1 MTRGISL
8 SLDRRLTLVT
18 MATCVTVLIL
28 AFAGFV
34 ARDLTM
40 EPAELRKRLEIIA
53 EVVGDKSA
61 ASIVFN
67 DVRTVSEMLDVLK
80 ADPHI
85 IVGRIYLKDGSI
97 FAHYRRKGSL
107 ASPASDSSAD
117 DVTTWIE
124 YRQQMV
130 EKVGDPLPS
139 HRWHGDHLDVF
150 RPVTLDGEVIG
161 TVYLR
166 ADHREIRSRLRW
178 YALSGGALLIMLFAF
193 AYVLS
198 SKLQRR
204 VSAPITELL
213 EVTRRVS
220 EEHNYSVRAAG
231 GGVDEIGE
239 LVSGFNRMLQII
251 EESDASLKR
260 NREDLEAEVTR
271 RTEDLSR
278 TNEELGRAVADLSK
292 AKEAADSASQS
303 KSRFLAN
310 VSHEIRT
317 PMNGVLGMVS
327 LLLETDL
334 QHKQREY
341 AEIIRSSGEL
351 LMQVINDLLDFSRI
365 ESGKLKMEQLPFAAR
380 RVFEEMAT
388 IYGERARQKGVFL
401 EYAMEG
407 EVPDRLMGDR
417 HRLRQVLGN
426 LLDNAVKF
434 TLKGTITL
442 TVRGSVE
449 GGICRLNCIISDT
462 GIGIPQ
468 DMLPRLF
475 HPFTQADD
483 SNTRRFGG
491 TGLGLAIV
499 RHLVELMG
507 GTASCDS
514 EPGCGSIFRFTV
526 TLPLVPDTG
535 EPEPEPSPEAVGSFP
550 FRLLLAEDNAVN
562 RTVLQEMLR
571 SLGAD
576 VVVVPDGADAVAAI
590 SADRF
595 DMVFMDCQM
604 AGMDGI
610 VATTEIRR
618 MERAG
623 QLAGRTHIIALT
635 GRVEAGDREACLVAG
650 MDDYLIKPVLR
661 HDLVTVL
668 RRWLSTP
675 DGAAPFTTCA
685 GTDGEG
691 SGEAEG
697 ILDRHI
703 LDGIRALEAGGSE
716 GLLDRVIDIFISDSP
731 RHLRDM
737 REALARENLPAA
749 RRAAHTLKS
758 GCLNLGAVALA
769 ALCGEMERPGEG
781 EDALPLR
788 LLSRMESEFIR
799 VCAALEH
806 ERTGA

>member
-1 MTRGISL
+1 M

-34 ARDLTM
+34 VRDLTM
-40 EPAELRKRLEIIA
+40 EPPELLRRLEIIA
-53 EVVGDKSA
+53 GVVGDKSMT
-61 ASIVFN
+61 SIVFN
-67 DVRTVSEMLDVLK
+67 DVRAASEMLDVLK
-80 ADPHI
+80 TDPHI

-107 ASPASDSSAD
+107 ASPAANSSAD
-117 DVTTWIE
+117 DATTWIE

-130 EKVGDPLPS
+130 EKMGDSLPS
-139 HRWHGDHLDVF
+139 HHWHGDHLDMF
-150 RPVTLDGEVIG
+150 RPIILDGEVIG

-166 ADHREIRSRLRW
+166 GDYREIYSRLRW
-178 YALSGGALLIMLFAF
+178 YAVSGGVLLLMLSAF

-204 VSAPITELL
+204 VSAPIAELL
-213 EVTRRVS
+213 EVTRRVA

-251 EESDASLKR
+251 EESDANLKR
-260 NREDLEAEVTR
+260 NREDLGEEVAR

-278 TNEELGRAVADLSK
+278 TNEELERAVADLSK

-334 QHKQREY
+334 QAKQREY

-380 RVFEEMAT
+380 RVIEEMAT

-401 EYAMEG
+401 EYSMAG
-407 EVPDRLMGDR
+407 EVPDRLLGDR

-449 GGICRLNCIISDT
+449 GGVCRLSCIVSDT

-507 GTASCDS
+507 GTVSCDS
-514 EPGCGSIFRFTV
+514 EPGCGSVFRFTV
-526 TLPLVPDTG
+526 ALSVVPDTG
-535 EPEPEPSPEAVGSFP
+535 EPEPEPSHEAAGSFP
-550 FRLLLAEDNAVN
+550 SRLLLAEDNAVN
-562 RTVLQEMLR
+562 RMVLQEMLR

-576 VVVVPDGADAVAAI
+576 VMVVSDGAEAVAAV
-590 SADRF
+590 SAERF

-604 AGMDGI
+604 TGMNGI
-610 VATTEIRR
+610 VATAEIRR
-618 MERAG
+618 MERTG
-623 QLAGRTHIIALT
+623 QLTGRTHIIALT
-635 GRVEAGDREACLVAG
+635 GRVEVGDREACLAAG
-650 MDDYLIKPVLR
+650 MDDYLIKPVMR
-661 HDLVTVL
+661 HDLVMVL
-668 RRWLSTP
+668 RRWLSPHDETMP
-675 DGAAPFTTCA
+675 SAAYDKAP
-685 GTDGEG
+685 GGVSE
-691 SGEAEG
+691 EAECL
-697 ILDRHI
+697 LDRDI

-769 ALCGEMERPGEG
+769 ALCGEMERLGEG
-781 EDALPLR
+781 EDVLPLR

-799 VCAALEH
+799 VCAALER
-806 ERTGA
+806 ERTGV